1 MAAALANVSSNNK
14 IDQLPLADPTASNA
28 FQKLE
33 SQTLRDMLMKNNL
46 SSRDQK
52 EFQKEF
58 DEFQEELRKRSSES
72 RTPEQ
77 MENQLSKSH
86 NYMSEIGEGAGRGG
100 RVLLGRRFTPGLSNG
115 SDS

>member
-1 MAAALANVSSNNK
+1 MPGALSNDQQNHSPHNLSSPTKGIVNLEKKVENQLSIAAALANVSSINK

-58 DEFQEELRKRSSES
+58 DEFQEELKKRSSDG
-72 RTPEQ
+72 RTPE
-77 MENQLSKSH
+77 
-86 NYMSEIGEGAGRGG
+86 
-100 RVLLGRRFTPGLSNG
+100 
-115 SDS
+115 